1 MGHAGQL
8 TNAAGP
14 AGPGRTTKRRTAL
27 VVLASLFS
35 ALAALVG
42 SAGPASAS
50 TITSPG
56 PLTNITISPDLNC
69 AVNHVQDS
77 AGEFYGDTACGTLL
91 ATGGTLFGPASI
103 PAGGGASPRT
113 GFTPVS
119 QASGGSGTSADPF
132 TIVTVVDAGT
142 TGVRLTQTDSYVV
155 GQESYR
161 TDTQV
166 TNTGAAPLSAV
177 LYKAGDCYLQN
188 SDLGF
193 GAYDAATG
201 AVSCVAGVDDGTGP
215 VVPGSRIEQFFP
227 LTPGSSYLESYYSSV
242 WGAVGT
248 QQPLPNLCDQCAD
261 YVDNGIGLSW
271 SLSLAPGASAVVSHF
286 TTFSPLGIV
295 PLTTTKTAD
304 SATAAPGAAG
314 GYTITV
320 ANPNATQVTLDSI
333 IDTLPPGF
341 SYTAGSST
349 GATTADPVVSG
360 QDLTWSGPLSV
371 PAGSSL
377 SLHFAVTVSATPGT
391 YLNHAGATSTSVA
404 VAPTGPT
411 AQITVSGAPPNTAPS
426 VEAGGPYAGPEG
438 ASVALDAT
446 VGDPDAADTVTSTW
460 SWTPGAGVD
469 SGAACSFADASAV
482 DTSVTC
488 TDDGSYAL
496 TLSASDGGPA
506 VTDTAVLTVG
516 NADPTVAV
524 SAPADMSLHLVGSTV
539 TLTATFADAG
549 ANDTHTCSIDWGDG
563 SVEAGTI
570 GAGTCSGSHAYSSIA
585 TPTISVSVSDDDG
598 GTGSAD
604 VVVVIFDRA
613 TKVTG
618 GGFVVGDGPTSFGF
632 VAKQAP
638 DGTLS
643 GQVQVRAPGKH
654 RFHGDTVTT
663 MASSANTAQWGGAGR
678 CDGVGGHTYEVSVVD
693 NRNGGGRKGT
703 ADTIHIVVRD
713 ATGAVVLDVSGP
725 LQGGN
730 LTVHR

>member
-201 AVSCVAGVDDGTGP
+201 AVSCVAGVDDGTGT

-227 LTPGSSYLESYYSSV
+227 VDPGQQLPRV
-242 WGAVGT
+242 LLQQRVGRGG
-248 QQPLPNLCDQCAD
+248 D
-261 YVDNGIGLSW
+261 
-271 SLSLAPGASAVVSHF
+271 
-286 TTFSPLGIV
+286 
-295 PLTTTKTAD
+295 
-304 SATAAPGAAG
+304 ATAPAQPVRPVRRLRGQRHRAQLE
-314 GYTITV
+314 
-320 ANPNATQVTLDSI
+320 PQ
-333 IDTLPPGF
+333 PC
-341 SYTAGSST
+341 AGSL
-349 GATTADPVVSG
+349 GRRLPLHHVLAARDRPPDHH
-360 QDLTWSGPLSV
+360 QD
-371 PAGSSL
+371 
-377 SLHFAVTVSATPGT
+377 
-391 YLNHAGATSTSVA
+391 
-404 VAPTGPT
+404 
-411 AQITVSGAPPNTAPS
+411 
-426 VEAGGPYAGPEG
+426 
-438 ASVALDAT
+438 
-446 VGDPDAADTVTSTW
+446 
-460 SWTPGAGVD
+460 
-469 SGAACSFADASAV
+469 
-482 DTSVTC
+482 
-488 TDDGSYAL
+488 
-496 TLSASDGGPA
+496 
-506 VTDTAVLTVG
+506 
-516 NADPTVAV
+516 
-524 SAPADMSLHLVGSTV
+524 
-539 TLTATFADAG
+539 
-549 ANDTHTCSIDWGDG
+549 
-563 SVEAGTI
+563 
-570 GAGTCSGSHAYSSIA
+570 
-585 TPTISVSVSDDDG
+585 
-598 GTGSAD
+598 
-604 VVVVIFDRA
+604 R
-613 TKVTG
+613 
-618 GGFVVGDGPTSFGF
+618 
-632 VAKQAP
+632 
-638 DGTLS
+638 
-643 GQVQVRAPGKH
+643 
-654 RFHGDTVTT
+654 
-663 MASSANTAQWGGAGR
+663 
-678 CDGVGGHTYEVSVVD
+678 
-693 NRNGGGRKGT
+693 
-703 ADTIHIVVRD
+703 
-713 ATGAVVLDVSGP
+713 
-725 LQGGN
+725 
-730 LTVHR
+730 